1 MDAFEQLVADLL
13 WREGYWVTTSFKV
26 ELTKEEKRRIGR
38 ATTPRWE
45 IDILAYSPPSNEI
58 LALECKSYLDSVGV
72 RMVAFDGSSPKHAK
86 RFKLFNEPQTRKV
99 VLRRLAKQVLEERRC
114 AERPKVR
121 LGLVAGRFATE
132 ADQEAV
138 SAHFTRN
145 NWMLLGPE
153 WIRERLEAIAGS
165 GYENQVIAVVAKI
178 LLRNR

>member
-1 MDAFEQLVADLL
+1 M
-13 WREGYWVTTSFKV
+13 G
-26 ELTKEEKRRIGR
+26 
-38 ATTPRWE
+38 
-45 IDILAYSPPSNEI
+45 
-58 LALECKSYLDSVGV
+58 
-72 RMVAFDGSSPKHAK
+72 
-86 RFKLFNEPQTRKV
+86 
-99 VLRRLAKQVLEERRC
+99 
-114 AERPKVR
+114 
-121 LGLVAGRFATE
+121 AGRFATE